1 MPCSIDDVVNTAHNP
16 EITLVIIETCIPC
29 KIITG
34 VFSQISG
41 REVTLIVPERGKA
54 AGRKREPYHDIS
66 DLGKFLTMNISTV
79 ASYPVLVY
87 GIDPALSAA
96 DPDLPY

>member
-1 MPCSIDDVVNTAHNP
+1 MPCSIDDIVNTAHNP
-16 EITLVIIETCIPC
+16 EITIVIDETCIPG

-54 AGRKREPYHDIS
+54 AGRKREPYHDVS
-66 DLGKFLTMNISTV
+66 DLGRGKFLTMFIEYLYVISRYWFGT
-79 ASYPVLVY
+79 
-87 GIDPALSAA
+87 
-96 DPDLPY
+96 